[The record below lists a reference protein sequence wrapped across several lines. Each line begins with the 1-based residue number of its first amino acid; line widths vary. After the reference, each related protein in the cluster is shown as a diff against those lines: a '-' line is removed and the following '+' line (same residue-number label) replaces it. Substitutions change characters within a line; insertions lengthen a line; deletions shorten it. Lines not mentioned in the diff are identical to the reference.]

1 MRLDPTAY
9 DREREIRRLYWKVDA
24 GAEYAI
30 TTPVFDPAAL
40 ESLIDDFSDF
50 RVPVIATIWPL
61 QSAREA
67 EFFEHEMAD
76 VPVPS
81 QLVQRMQR
89 AENNGTESQ
98 EGLAIA
104 RELAVAV
111 RGIVQGIQVYVPGGQ
126 LETALAVL
134 EAL

>member
-1 MRLDPTAY
+1 
-9 DREREIRRLYWKVDA
+9 
-24 GAEYAI
+24 
-30 TTPVFDPAAL
+30 
-40 ESLIDDFSDF
+40 
-50 RVPVIATIWPL
+50 
-61 QSAREA
+61 
-67 EFFEHEMAD
+67 MAD